1 MLDRVFLDRQISRHE
16 DDELVAVA
24 ESIGLSREDA
34 IALHRLYLTSLA
46 HSAQSDG
53 MVVLPSNGFDGGHPA
68 TLQKCR
74 QPGLTR
80 DGHQDTVHSAPRDRG
95 HQGRGCH
102 RLQGVQVG
110 IAR

>member
-1 MLDRVFLDRQISRHE
+1 MCGRVGADAGGTVDGMWGRLASRTPRCEVHPQANSYLDVLDRVLLDRQISRHE
-16 DDELVAVA
+16 EDELIAVA

-34 IALHRLYLTSLA
+34 IALHRLYLTALA

-74 QPGLTR
+74 
-80 DGHQDTVHSAPRDRG
+80 
-95 HQGRGCH
+95 
-102 RLQGVQVG
+102 
-110 IAR
+110 